1 MFANEG
7 HEAPQGHQGPYRE
20 DWILSKGPREQP
32 QKGLEQGSA
41 VYGWC
46 GKSMRLKEI
55 QTAEKREAVERT
67 CRNYGAGEAPRKEDR
82 EEKGRG
88 SE

>member
-1 MFANEG
+1 MKDTRLHKDTRG
-7 HEAPQGHQGPYRE
+7 HTEKTGSCLRARE
-20 DWILSKGPREQP
+20 SSHRKVWSKEVQFMAMCR
-32 QKGLEQGSA
+32 
-41 VYGWC
+41 
-46 GKSMRLKEI
+46 KSMRLKEI
-55 QTAEKREAVERT
+55 QTAEKREAVERM